1 VTPCL
6 NEPSGVYPPEPIR
19 PPVGAPI
26 TDTYLR
32 DLQAWA
38 DRVLNV
44 ATTDRLL
51 WRGERKC
58 IRKLQEAG
66 QIR

>member
-1 VTPCL
+1 VTDCL
-6 NEPSGVYPPEPIR
+6 EEPQGLYPPEPVR
-19 PPVGAPI
+19 PAIGAPI
-26 TDTYLR
+26 TDTYVR
-32 DLQAWA
+32 DLQAWGH
-38 DRVLNV
+38 RVLGV

-66 QIR
+66 QVR

>member
-1 VTPCL
+1 MPQ
-6 NEPSGVYPPEPIR
+6 GVYPPEPAR
-19 PPVGAPI
+19 PEQL
-26 TDTYLR
+26 TDAYVVELH
-32 DLQAWA
+32 AWA
-38 DRVLNV
+38 NRVLGV